1 MTDAQLNRAESLRD
15 HDGFGQVTYV
25 KGYIEEVPLPPAS
38 ADCVIS
44 NGVINLSADKP
55 KVFREA
61 ARLLRLRLPETIT
74 CNTTLWAACIRGA
87 VQRDD
92 YRATIEAGL
101 RVVTI
106 EENVADRPISNSA
119 VGATRKYGVKS
130 ISLLAEKPPAG

>member
-1 MTDAQLNRAESLRD
+1 M
-15 HDGFGQVTYV
+15 
-25 KGYIEEVPLPPAS
+25 PPAS

>member
-1 MTDAQLNRAESLRD
+1 
-15 HDGFGQVTYV
+15 
-25 KGYIEEVPLPPAS
+25 LPPAS

-106 EENVADRPISNSA
+106 EENVAYRFISDSA
-119 VGATRKYGVKS
+119 LGATRKYGVKS
-130 ISLLAEKPPAG
+130 ISLPAEKPPAR

>member
-1 MTDAQLNRAESLRD
+1 MGLAS
-15 HDGFGQVTYV
+15 YV
-25 KGYIEEVPLPPAS
+25 KSYIEEVPLPPAS

-92 YRATIEAGL
+92 YRATIEAAGL

-106 EENVADRPISNSA
+106 EEKRCLPVYFR
-119 VGATRKYGVKS
+119 
-130 ISLLAEKPPAG
+130 